1 METAGQ
7 NTSLIERTVTSAQSI
22 FSKQAQRAYVNTI
35 LFALSSLLVLCVS
48 VLAYI
53 LFYYNYIPQIGLE
66 RQVHLQFGDGHPYG
80 TASLGSSLVSAQ
92 QYDVSVSLHL
102 PRTPSNLAAGNFMLD
117 LSLYSQ
123 PSSSSSQPATTEPIL
138 PSKDLIVRSR
148 RPAILT
154 YASSLVDTG
163 RRISRMPFYVFGWK
177 REAERV
183 KVVMMERVEFAKG
196 RGKEGNIPA
205 QLRLEI
211 QSPERMQVYS
221 AVVRFD
227 ARFSGLR
234 WIMYN
239 WRILSFVIFTSTFW
253 FVSMICTS
261 SVWIALA
268 NQEEPII
275 PTIARKPKLEAEE
288 EGDASDSSIKE
299 ESEDE
304 GHDSSRLSLRRERR
318 ASSEADRIK
327 KEENI
332 EESTMIQPLVGEGET
347 EVDPSPAGASTGADS
362 ERPAQ
367 RRRGHIHFE
376 DEEVES

>member
-22 FSKQAQRAYVNTI
+22 FSKQAQRAYVNAI

-53 LFYYNYIPQIGLE
+53 LFYYNYVPQIGLE

-123 PSSSSSQPATTEPIL
+123 QSNSPQPATTDPIL
-138 PSKDLIVRSR
+138 SSKDLIVRSR
-148 RPAILT
+148 RPAILP

-177 REAERV
+177 REAERL

-196 RGKEGNIPA
+196 RGKGGSIPA

-239 WRILSFVIFTSTFW
+239 WRTLSFVIFTSTFW

-275 PTIARKPKLEAEE
+275 PTIARKPKLEEEE
-288 EGDASDSSIKE
+288 EGDGSDISIKE

-304 GHDSSRLSLRRERR
+304 VHESSRLSLRRERR

-327 KEENI
+327 KEEDI
-332 EESTMIQPLVGEGET
+332 EESTMIQPLVGEGEP
-347 EVDPSPAGASTGADS
+347 EVDPSPAGSSTGADS

-367 RRRGHIHFE
+367 RRRGHIRFE
-376 DEEVES
+376 DEEAEN

>member
-1 METAGQ
+1 MEAAGQ

-53 LFYYNYIPQIGLE
+53 LFYYNYVPQIGLE

-123 PSSSSSQPATTEPIL
+123 PSNSPQPATTEPIL
-138 PSKDLIVRSR
+138 SSKDLIVRSR
-148 RPAILT
+148 RPAILP

-177 REAERV
+177 REAERL

-196 RGKEGNIPA
+196 RGKGGSIPA

-227 ARFSGLR
+227 ARF
-234 WIMYN
+234 
-239 WRILSFVIFTSTFW
+239 T
-253 FVSMICTS
+253 
-261 SVWIALA
+261 LA

-275 PTIARKPKLEAEE
+275 PTVARKPKLEEEEEE
-288 EGDASDSSIKE
+288 EGDGSDISIKE

-304 GHDSSRLSLRRERR
+304 GHDPSRLSLRRERR

-327 KEENI
+327 KEEDI
-332 EESTMIQPLVGEGET
+332 EESTMIQPLVGEGEP

-367 RRRGHIHFE
+367 RRRGHIRFE
-376 DEEVES
+376 DEEAEN